1 MKLTDKRHLAKLY
14 YTPGGPVAYSS
25 AAALARAA
33 RLPLPNV
40 QQWLQSQRTYTLH
53 RSARKHYRTRR
64 YRTTGLDRQWQS
76 DLVEMQPWASKNDN
90 YRYILTVV
98 DLLSRYAFARPL
110 LRKTPEQV
118 IEAFQSI
125 FQEEGRKPRFLQTDQ
140 GKEFENR
147 PVRKFLDQHGIEQ
160 FSVKSPFKAA
170 LVERFN
176 RTLKEKMWRYLTYK
190 NTERWVD
197 VLPQL
202 IKGYNLTHHRI
213 IGRAPASVNAE
224 MFGSICMANRK
235 RNISGNPSVSVTKS
249 AFPK

>member
-1 MKLTDKRHLAKLY
+1 M
-14 YTPGGPVAYSS
+14 
-25 AAALARAA
+25 
-33 RLPLPNV
+33 
-40 QQWLQSQRTYTLH
+40 
-53 RSARKHYRTRR
+53 
-64 YRTTGLDRQWQS
+64 GLDHQWQS
-76 DLVEMQPWASKNDN
+76 DLVEMQPWTNKNDN

-110 LRKTPEQV
+110 QRKTPEQV

-160 FSVKSPFKAA
+160 FSVKSPFNAA

-197 VLPQL
+197 VLHKH

-224 MFGSICMANRK
+224 NAMDI
-235 RNISGNPSVSVTKS
+235 
-249 AFPK
+249 